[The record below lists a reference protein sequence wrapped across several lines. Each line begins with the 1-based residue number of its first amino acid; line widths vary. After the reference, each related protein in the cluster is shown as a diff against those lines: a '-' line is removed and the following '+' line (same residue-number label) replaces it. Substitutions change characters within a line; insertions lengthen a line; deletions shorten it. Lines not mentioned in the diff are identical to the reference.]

1 MCWISFATPPI
12 AFLLHSDL
20 PVIAYIDPGSGS
32 MMLQLLLASI
42 AGAGVLLKYS
52 GARVW
57 AVVWPF
63 GKTDRSS
70 PESASSVAPTAEDP
84 PDSHNESA

>member
-1 MCWISFATPPI
+1 LFA
-12 AFLLHSDL
+12 FVLHSEL

-52 GARVW
+52 GAQVW
-57 AVVWPF
+57 GYIWPF
-63 GKTDRSS
+63 GKANRSS
-70 PESASSVAPTAEDP
+70 PETASSVAPSAEDP
-84 PDSHNESA
+84 PDSRDETA